1 RAMTTWPDFRGN
13 SSRRCWL
20 AERRDV
26 GTDYNAVTRRGYAR
40 SIHLVS
46 LRLYSFVP
54 KTLVP
59 LRKKSPR
66 WRLTHIRCYAVG
78 RFGGSSPPKNSFSAH
93 PWRLCRHGC
102 AEKKLHGGRRPPHP
116 R

>member
-1 RAMTTWPDFRGN
+1 MGTALHCWPRWPGWCVRSAAATICRLPRYGAGANSTRAMTTWPDFRGN

-59 LRKKSPR
+59 LRKKIAA
-66 WRLTHIRCYAVG
+66 LAFDTY
-78 RFGGSSPPKNSFSAH
+78 
-93 PWRLCRHGC
+93 
-102 AEKKLHGGRRPPHP
+102 
-116 R
+116 